1 MLTGGQHPG
10 IFGVTKQGNPKMSYP
25 DSINLAD
32 LDAAQGTDDAPNDAG
47 ELAWIKSALELL
59 NEAADKLR
67 GADHS
72 DRLLNDTCADAGRE
86 IEILVAA
93 IARRMP

>member
-1 MLTGGQHPG
+1 
-10 IFGVTKQGNPKMSYP
+10 MSYP

-47 ELAWIKSALELL
+47 EIEWIKGALELL
-59 NEAADKLR
+59 NAAADKLR
-67 GADHS
+67 GVEHS
-72 DRLLNDTCADAGRE
+72 DALLTDTCADAGRE